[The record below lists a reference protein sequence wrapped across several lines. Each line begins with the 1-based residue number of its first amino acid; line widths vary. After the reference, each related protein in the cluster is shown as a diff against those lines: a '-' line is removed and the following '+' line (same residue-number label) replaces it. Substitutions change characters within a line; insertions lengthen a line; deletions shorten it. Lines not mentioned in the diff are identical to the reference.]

1 MALSGNQITRIAAGG
16 AGRAYAGF
24 TAKAISVVN
33 DAYHSL
39 LSPIV
44 SRGTGVLSTITT
56 TSGILSTVTGTHGIA
71 SMLNGRGKGVLS
83 TITSDGKGV
92 LSAIKN
98 TS

>member
-1 MALSGNQITRIAAGG
+1 MLLWVHNIGFGG
-16 AGRAYAGF
+16 SSA
-24 TAKAISVVN
+24 VVIDPP